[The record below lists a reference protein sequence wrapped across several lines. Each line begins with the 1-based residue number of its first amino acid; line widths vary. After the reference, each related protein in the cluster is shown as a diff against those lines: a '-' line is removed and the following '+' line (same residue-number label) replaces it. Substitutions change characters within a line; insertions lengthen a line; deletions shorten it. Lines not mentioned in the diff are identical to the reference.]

1 MKIGTSMAKVSFMA
15 RGMKSAH
22 LLLTLLIFTTL
33 SLATSCTDYDNGF
46 DEAMIRYNQNFIDRY
61 GKIDPN
67 HDWGFGEIG
76 SVDEIGGGRP
86 LGTRASAPGSHEL
99 VTFDK
104 TTNKIIK
111 LPKANDAIIPGL
123 PSVNDGWYHVRFDGR
138 TDEVF
143 HFETEEEL
151 GAYMKLNDISGD
163 ALRPGGD
170 VTDEEVLYVSRY
182 FREHYKPG
190 KKVALNWKDFI
201 LQGISRDW
209 DRALSTDGKHN
220 GERIKTR
227 IQYFKDETNANG
239 NEGWTLRNADEKVE
253 FNIDQLLARP
263 NDAPEFKYG
272 VDLKT
277 LGWLDINNFNQNS
290 GVADFGNGDDPE
302 RDKNPDEQENV
313 TFGHIMM
320 LFLDAGTKDFAYWC
334 SEDRTW
340 YNNWILVPLE
350 FDIIQTDP
358 VCKIHKKKCEI
369 HHYKGTYLAFDY
381 QVHEFDQLAQGQY
394 LKSDYDPDGYYSNY
408 ILKISAARSYDVAP
422 DYKKRRIMC
431 EDLGTS
437 NDFDFNDLVF
447 DVYYTGT
454 KDSESKYTANI
465 TVQAAGGTLP
475 IYIGNVD
482 NSNEVHYI
490 LEKQTSSGG
499 KYTPIINKGG
509 NRTEID
515 IKIEGLETTN
525 PDDIKIYVGD
535 TENPAGKTVQL
546 PKSEKGQY
554 EQDGSPA
561 PQKICLPFGTP
572 WTDEN
577 QQIETLLLDFR
588 DWVQDHTIDAW
599 WKDNLNSSDDS
610 GTSGEEEDNEGFWED
625 IDFTWVDGATYK
637 EINITQGNFEKCVF
651 YGHGSAVDV
660 EYDED
665 IVDIELNTRSSILYV
680 IGKTKGETTIKV
692 TQKSTGKTLTLDVT
706 VEGTG
711 TGDIEPEG
719 TELTIVERQTDD
731 NGNEKGVVYSVE
743 ELNKI
748 VGEADKVTFTIVTST
763 GNYHT
768 GLSTISSDGQ
778 EGYVRGYPF
787 SGARI
792 NKITIEKSELGNGKF
807 RFEVSGIIA
816 VYVEKASSVK
826 KRTIRRK

>member
-1 MKIGTSMAKVSFMA
+1 
-15 RGMKSAH
+15 
-22 LLLTLLIFTTL
+22 
-33 SLATSCTDYDNGF
+33 
-46 DEAMIRYNQNFIDRY
+46 
-61 GKIDPN
+61 
-67 HDWGFGEIG
+67 
-76 SVDEIGGGRP
+76 
-86 LGTRASAPGSHEL
+86 
-99 VTFDK
+99 
-104 TTNKIIK
+104 
-111 LPKANDAIIPGL
+111 
-123 PSVNDGWYHVRFDGR
+123 
-138 TDEVF
+138 
-143 HFETEEEL
+143 
-151 GAYMKLNDISGD
+151 
-163 ALRPGGD
+163 
-170 VTDEEVLYVSRY
+170 
-182 FREHYKPG
+182 
-190 KKVALNWKDFI
+190 
-201 LQGISRDW
+201 
-209 DRALSTDGKHN
+209 
-220 GERIKTR
+220 
-227 IQYFKDETNANG
+227 
-239 NEGWTLRNADEKVE
+239 
-253 FNIDQLLARP
+253 
-263 NDAPEFKYG
+263 
-272 VDLKT
+272 
-277 LGWLDINNFNQNS
+277 
-290 GVADFGNGDDPE
+290 
-302 RDKNPDEQENV
+302 
-313 TFGHIMM
+313 M

-535 TENPAGKTVQL
+535 KENPAGKTVQL

-610 GTSGEEEDNEGFWED
+610 DTSGGEEDNEGFWED
-625 IDFTWVDGATYK
+625 IDFTWVDGVTYK
-637 EINITQGNFEKCVF
+637 EVNITQGNFEKCVF
-651 YGHGSAVDV
+651 YGQGSAVDV

-665 IVDIELNTRSSILYV
+665 IVDIELNTKSSILYV
-680 IGKTKGETTIKV
+680 IGKAAGETTIKV
-692 TQKSTGKTLTLDVT
+692 TQKSTGKTLTLNVT
-706 VEGTG
+706 VEEGSGDGTTTADRPTYTYTISSTGIDITKDETTIFVDKEFTITVDENKLKKECGFSFDAGGTG
-711 TGDIEPEG
+711 TTYEKNYNDDGITTFKFKVGDVKGTVTFTISLDGYQDGNTIYNPVEKKIKIHVIEPEG
-719 TELTIVERQTDD
+719 TKLTPKTIEDEGKKMTFNVSDLSD
-731 NGNEKGVVYSVE
+731 LLE
-743 ELNKI
+743 EEGTTSL
-748 VGEADKVTFTIVTST
+748 TFTVLFAKPTYYFSFTANGKEGQSLNPTAATTEYI
-763 GNYHT
+763 
-768 GLSTISSDGQ
+768 TISKDWFDDIDTFDVNCGD
-778 EGYVRGYPF
+778 
-787 SGARI
+787 
-792 NKITIEKSELGNGKF
+792 
-807 RFEVSGIIA
+807 GIIA
-816 VYVEKASSVK
+816 VYVQSTSSAK
-826 KRTIRRK
+826 KRTIRRR